1 MLLNIV
7 SGKISERFLNLQS
20 CFRFLD
26 VDHTQSI
33 SLNEFAQAMEH
44 MRIKLSFDDIKT
56 LFRYLDSTNSGAIG
70 YPEFTM
76 LLEEKWRGLDPSIKK

>member
-1 MLLNIV
+1 LIGKHHVSLGHQSMQLTAEQQHIRMLLNIV
-7 SGKISERFLNLQS
+7 SGKISERFKNLQS

-33 SLNEFAQAMEH
+33 TLNEFAQAMEH

-56 LFRYLDSTNSGAIG
+56 LFRYLD
-70 YPEFTM
+70 
-76 LLEEKWRGLDPSIKK
+76 